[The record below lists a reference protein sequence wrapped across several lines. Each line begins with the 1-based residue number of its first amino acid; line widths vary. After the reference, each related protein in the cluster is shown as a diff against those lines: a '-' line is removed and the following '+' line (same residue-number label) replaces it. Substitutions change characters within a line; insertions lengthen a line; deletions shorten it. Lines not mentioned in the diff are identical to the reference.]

1 MKKYF
6 TIATLAAAALTVAAC
21 QKVEQEDAAQGVTVD
36 ATEAAAIEAATDE
49 VTEAPVE
56 AAVEA
61 PAVEA
66 TEAAK

>member
-21 QKVEQEDAAQGVTVD
+21 QKAEQDAPAQGVTVD

-56 AAVEA
+56 AAA
-61 PAVEA
+61 EA

>member
-21 QKVEQEDAAQGVTVD
+21 QKAEQDAPAQGVTVE
-36 ATEAAAIEAATDE
+36 APAEAAAEA
-49 VTEAPVE
+49 TEAPVE
-56 AAVEA
+56 AAAEA

>member
-21 QKVEQEDAAQGVTVD
+21 QKAEQDAPAQGVTV
-36 ATEAAAIEAATDE
+36 EAPAAEA
-49 VTEAPVE
+49 TEAPVE
-56 AAVEA
+56 AAAEA

>member
-21 QKVEQEDAAQGVTVD
+21 QKAEQDAPAQGVTVD
-36 ATEAAAIEAATDE
+36 ATEAAA
-49 VTEAPVE
+49 VE
-56 AAVEA
+56 AANDDVTVEA
-61 PAVEA
+61 VVET

>member
-21 QKVEQEDAAQGVTVD
+21 QKAEQDAPAQGVTV
-36 ATEAAAIEAATDE
+36 EAAAEA
-49 VTEAPVE
+49 TEAPVE
-56 AAVEA
+56 AA
-61 PAVEA
+61 AVEA

>member
-21 QKVEQEDAAQGVTVD
+21 QKSEQDAPVQGVTVD

-56 AAVEA
+56 AAAEA
-61 PAVEA
+61 PAA
-66 TEAAK
+66 EAAK

>member
-21 QKVEQEDAAQGVTVD
+21 QKAEQDAPAQGVTVEAPAD
-36 ATEAAAIEAATDE
+36 EAAAEA
-49 VTEAPVE
+49 TEAPVE
-56 AAVEA
+56 AA
-61 PAVEA
+61 AVEA

>member
-21 QKVEQEDAAQGVTVD
+21 QKAEQDAPAQGVTVD
-36 ATEAAAIEAATDE
+36 AIEA
-49 VTEAPVE
+49 

-61 PAVEA
+61 ANDDVTVEA
-66 TEAAK
+66 VVETTEAAK

>member
-21 QKVEQEDAAQGVTVD
+21 QKTEQDAPAQGVTV
-36 ATEAAAIEAATDE
+36 
-49 VTEAPVE
+49 EAPADE
-56 AAVEA
+56 AAAVEA
-61 PAVEA
+61 AAEATEAPADEAAAEA

>member
-21 QKVEQEDAAQGVTVD
+21 QKAEQEVAVPVDENAAAQVELADDGTVD
-36 ATEAAAIEAATDE
+36 AATDE
-49 VTEAPVE
+49 T
-56 AAVEA
+56 
-61 PAVEA
+61 